1 MSYGRTTGFCVDPIE
16 KKPLNH
22 FFPGSSVL
30 SFGTVGCNLHCKFC
44 QNWTMTR
51 SRREERNAEMATPEE
66 IAEAALRAGCRS
78 VAFTYNDPVIF
89 AEFAI
94 DTARECHA
102 RGLRTVAVTAGY
114 VSPAARREF
123 FAAMDAANVDLKA
136 LSPEFY
142 RRFCS
147 GRLEPVLDTLRY
159 LAQETSVWLEVTNL
173 LVPQANDSP
182 AEIDRLT
189 EWMVSELG
197 RDVPLHFSAFHPD
210 YQVKHLPR
218 TPSET
223 CRRARDQALG
233 KGLRYVYTGN
243 LHDPAGQSTYCP
255 GCGAMVIGRDG
266 YVLGTWGLRPM
277 ALPPLLRPGAGRPL
291 QSGPGHLRRPAHPG
305 EAGDPAGSAALMLGG
320 SGPGRHLEEPGRVRL
335 GGAEGR
341 HRPGARA
348 EEPHS
353 NRRIGRAAGER
364 ARRRRDER
372 PGRWRPA
379 ANPLVSNRHGQSS

>member
-1 MSYGRTTGFCVDPIE
+1 MRTESPSSSGEVGRWQHTLLDGRIECNLCPRNCRLREGQRGFCYVRQRVGDAIRLVSYGRTTGFCVDPIE

-51 SRREERNAEMATPEE
+51 ARRADRGAEVATPAE

-94 DTARECHA
+94 DTAQECHA
-102 RGLRTVAVTAGY
+102 RGLKTVAVTAGY
-114 VSPAARREF
+114 ISPAARREF
-123 FAAMDAANVDLKA
+123 FAVMDAANVDLKA
-136 LSPEFY
+136 FSPDFY

-182 AEIDRLT
+182 AEVDRLT

-210 YQVKHLPR
+210 YQVRHLPH

-223 CRRARDQALG
+223 CRRAREQALG
-233 KGLRYVYTGN
+233 KGLRHVYTGN
-243 LHDPAGQSTYCP
+243 LHDPRGQSTYCP
-255 GCGAMVIGRDG
+255 GCGAMVIERDG
-266 YVLGTWGLRPM
+266 YKLGTWGLEADRCRRCGT
-277 ALPPLLRPGAGRPL
+277 AVAGRFAPD
-291 QSGPGHLRRPAHPG
+291 GP
-305 EAGDPAGSAALMLGG
+305 EAC
-320 SGPGRHLEEPGRVRL
+320 GP
-335 GGAEGR
+335 
-341 HRPGARA
+341 
-348 EEPHS
+348 
-353 NRRIGRAAGER
+353 
-364 ARRRRDER
+364 RRRR
-372 PGRWRPA
+372 
-379 ANPLVSNRHGQSS
+379 LVVG